1 MFDVMVGGMISTKTF
16 HSVVAKIFKR
26 LYIKCTAEPYSFLI
40 IGTTLP
46 SNNTWQFFKNLLQ

>member
-1 MFDVMVGGMISTKTF
+1 MLIVFDFIVGGMISTETF

-26 LYIKCTAEPYSFLI
+26 LYRKCTAEPYPFLI

-46 SNNTWQFFKNLLQ
+46 SNNT